1 MKKTKIVSTLGPASN
16 SVEIISQLIESGA
29 NVFRF
34 NFSHGDHEEQ
44 LSRMTMVRE
53 AVKKTGKDVGIL
65 LDTKGAEIRTTVQGT
80 TEADFGRAGY
90 IKFEVGD
97 QTRISMDPEHV
108 GSKE

>member
-16 SVEIISQLIESGA
+16 SVEIISQLIEAGA

-44 LSRMTMVRE
+44 LARMTMVRE

-65 LDTKGAEIRTTVQGT
+65 LDTKGAEIR
-80 TEADFGRAGY
+80 FN
-90 IKFEVGD
+90 
-97 QTRISMDPEHV
+97 
-108 GSKE
+108 GSRTQRNKGKNCCNLSWFI

>member
-1 MKKTKIVSTLGPASN
+1 
-16 SVEIISQLIESGA
+16 
-29 NVFRF
+29 
-34 NFSHGDHEEQ
+34 
-44 LSRMTMVRE
+44 MTMVRE
-53 AVKKTGKDVGIL
+53 AVKDRKRCRYS

-108 GSKE
+108 GSKEKSRLLPRII